1 MHRPGRHRSGHP
13 VRGKAQAE
21 SLTTVKGPRSSYL
34 RGPFIHFLSEP
45 SRTPARPR
53 TAPAAA
59 PDGGHD
65 GRMLYEVVHTLVPP
79 VAKAL
84 WRPRVAGLE
93 HVPTTGPVILASN
106 HLSFVD
112 SVVIP
117 FVVPRKVVF
126 LAKSDY
132 FEGTG
137 AKGALTRWWF
147 EGIGM
152 LPVDRDDTKAA
163 LASLDTALEVLGRG
177 EAFGIYP
184 EGTRSRDGRIYRG
197 RTGVAHLALTA
208 GCPVIPVGLTG
219 TQDIQP
225 VGARLPRRATV
236 SVEFGEPLDFTA
248 RFDGVPLGRARR
260 EVTDEIM
267 AAIGALTGQEPAG
280 VYNERPAE
288 G

>member
-1 MHRPGRHRSGHP
+1 M
-13 VRGKAQAE
+13 
-21 SLTTVKGPRSSYL
+21 
-34 RGPFIHFLSEP
+34 F
-45 SRTPARPR
+45 
-53 TAPAAA
+53 
-59 PDGGHD
+59 
-65 GRMLYEVVHTLVPP
+65 YEVVHTLAPP

-84 WRPRVAGLE
+84 WRPHVTGLE
-93 HVPTTGPVILASN
+93 HVPATGPVILASN
-106 HLSFVD
+106 HLSFFD

-117 FVVPRKVVF
+117 ILVPRKVVF

-132 FEGTG
+132 FEGAG
-137 AKGALTRWWF
+137 VKGALTRWWF

-152 LPVDRDDTKAA
+152 LPIDRDDKKAA

-208 GCPVIPVGLTG
+208 GCPVVPVGLTG

-225 VGARLPRRATV
+225 VGSTRPRLAKV
-236 SVEFGEPLDFTA
+236 SVEFGEPLDFA
-248 RFDGVPLGRARR
+248 NRYDGIPLGRARR

-267 AAIGALTGQEPAG
+267 AAIGRLSGQEPAG

-288 G
+288 IG